1 MKTSVASFFGII
13 LAFPASGV
21 EAPPAGTVVMRE
33 VATHEQIVEAARKAK
48 IENPLPEFKPV
59 EGADPTVANRPQSLI
74 ARSEFISYGG
84 MTSLVP
90 KRAVLHVPKEMVE
103 RLGMKD
109 GHEIG
114 SWLDFLNANRGWI
127 RTVPV
132 TRVQAEG
139 REAMPEATLKSFA
152 KEKRLVIATYQD
164 GPISIMP
171 LKVPPPAVETPGA
184 PGAPARPAS
193 PAAATTA
200 SAPTINVAT
209 P

>member
-1 MKTSVASFFGII
+1 
-13 LAFPASGV
+13 
-21 EAPPAGTVVMRE
+21 
-33 VATHEQIVEAARKAK
+33 
-48 IENPLPEFKPV
+48 V

-90 KRAVLHVPKEMVE
+90 KRAVLHVPKEMAE
-103 RLGMKD
+103 RLGMKE

-184 PGAPARPAS
+184 PGAPTSPAS
-193 PAAATTA
+193 PAAAASA
-200 SAPTINVAT
+200 SAPIINVAT